1 MPRLIDHDDRNDEIG
16 AAAFR
21 VLVRD
26 GIAGLSVRKVAE
38 EAEIATASLRR
49 AFPTQ
54 DALRRFCFDR
64 IRQSVAA
71 RLRAVTGDGRERAMQ
86 WMRELLPLD
95 DTRRT
100 ELVVQLQLSRLALT
114 DESLRGSAADL
125 HDGVRRVCSSVLRQL
140 SESGATDPTLD
151 PDLETARLHALLD
164 GLALHLLW
172 NTSDDP
178 AGQADRV
185 LQRHID
191 TLAA

>member
-64 IRQSVAA
+64 IHQSVAA
-71 RLRAVTGDGRERAMQ
+71 RLRAVTGDGREKAMQ

-114 DESLRGSAADL
+114 DESLRG
-125 HDGVRRVCSSVLRQL
+125 C
-140 SESGATDPTLD
+140 
-151 PDLETARLHALLD
+151 LLY
-164 GLALHLLW
+164 
-172 NTSDDP
+172 TSPSPRD
-178 AGQADRV
+178 
-185 LQRHID
+185 
-191 TLAA
+191 

>member
-26 GIAGLSVRKVAE
+26 GITGLSVRKVAE
-38 EAEIATASLRR
+38 EAKIATASLRR

-64 IRQSVAA
+64 IEQAVAA

-95 DTRRT
+95 ATRRT

-125 HDGVRRVCSSVLRQL
+125 HDGVRRVCSSVLRQF
-140 SESGATDPTLD
+140 SEAGVIDPTLD

>member
-64 IRQSVAA
+64 IHQSVAA
-71 RLRAVTGDGRERAMQ
+71 RLRAVTGDGREKAMQ

-125 HDGVRRVCSSVLRQL
+125 HDGRRVCSSVLRQL
-140 SESGATDPTLD
+140 SESGVTDPTLD